1 MISWQTFFLFSLTF
15 GTKMVFDFWDLIT
28 FKKEQKETLINLAS
42 VFFFQIHL
50 LEESSTLK
58 ISLDHQDGV
67 WCENIVVP
75 ELRLLRNATE
85 NDHLVISFEQKRK
98 TGSDL
103 TVYFSCVPKGRLHLP
118 YSLREMLQMV
128 KHSKVKVFHGN
139 DLELKVCQ
147 CWYQIFFQYSLM
159 NMR

>member
-1 MISWQTFFLFSLTF
+1 MSDEKLTDIFLFSLIF
-15 GTKMVFDFWDLIT
+15 GTKKVMLSEICSSLKRNKAKTV
-28 FKKEQKETLINLAS
+28 INLVS
-42 VFFFQIHL
+42 VFCFQIHL

-147 CWYQIFFQYSLM
+147 C
-159 NMR
+159 

>member
-1 MISWQTFFLFSLTF
+1 MQVRWKVDRHFFIFF
-15 GTKMVFDFWDLIT
+15 EFWDKNGNAFWDLFT
-28 FKKEQKETLINLAS
+28 FTRNKKKPVINLAS

-139 DLELKVCQ
+139 DLELKVCH
-147 CWYQIFFQYSLM
+147 
-159 NMR
+159 

>member
-1 MISWQTFFLFSLTF
+1 
-15 GTKMVFDFWDLIT
+15 MVKPLANFQWWKLPKIT
-28 FKKEQKETLINLAS
+28 LWVAQLSQIYRLLAS
-42 VFFFQIHL
+42 VFFFFQIHL

>member
-1 MISWQTFFLFSLTF
+1 MTDIFFLWRWD
-15 GTKMVFDFWDLIT
+15 KNNYVFWDLFT
-28 FKKEQKETLINLAS
+28 FKRKKKKTAINLLT
-42 VFFFQIHL
+42 VFVFQIHL

-98 TGSDL
+98 TGADL

-139 DLELKVCQ
+139 DLELKVRQ
-147 CWYQIFFQYSLM
+147 FFLIVAGWRNS
-159 NMR
+159 

>member
-1 MISWQTFFLFSLTF
+1 MSDEKLTDIFLFSLIF
-15 GTKMVFDFWDLIT
+15 GTKKVMLSEIYSPLKRNKAKTV
-28 FKKEQKETLINLAS
+28 INLVS
-42 VFFFQIHL
+42 VFCFQIHL

-139 DLELKVCQ
+139 DLELKVCH
-147 CWYQIFFQYSLM
+147 
-159 NMR
+159 

>member
-1 MISWQTFFLFSLTF
+1 MFLGEQKYLNANEH
-15 GTKMVFDFWDLIT
+15 DLIV
-28 FKKEQKETLINLAS
+28 S
-42 VFFFQIHL
+42 FQIHL

-75 ELRLLRNATE
+75 EMRLLRNATE

-98 TGSDL
+98 TGSDF

-118 YSLREMLQMV
+118 YRQFHVLKKTGGFGLFMLFAP
-128 KHSKVKVFHGN
+128 KKVAPCG
-139 DLELKVCQ
+139 L
-147 CWYQIFFQYSLM
+147 
-159 NMR
+159 

>member
-1 MISWQTFFLFSLTF
+1 MKSWQKNFFFE
-15 GTKMVFDFWDLIT
+15 FWDKNCKALFT
-28 FKKEQKETLINLAS
+28 FKRNKKKTVINLVS
-42 VFFFQIHL
+42 VFCFQIHL

-147 CWYQIFFQYSLM
+147 NWY
-159 NMR
+159 